1 MLSTGVFTFLPIFIN
16 SLSRVI
22 LHHFQTQLM
31 ASLHIS
37 KNLFRISD
45 SESPILHFHFVKHK
59 ALWSFL
65 FLSKTCI
72 LESAFLLTT
81 HCTYKGNNFR
91 SYPFPLHRKPWFFF
105 FPYHC
110 SVSHSLSSL
119 LFFFLLSFPHF
130 CFHFSF
136 CLPTQ
141 CKDFNLFE
149 SYHVICCSFS
159 TL

>member
-22 LHHFQTQLM
+22 LHHFETQLM

-91 SYPFPLHRKPWFFF
+91 SYPFPLHRKPCFFF
-105 FPYHC
+105 
-110 SVSHSLSSL
+110 SLSLFRLPLTFIPSL
-119 LFFFLLSFPHF
+119 LFPPFLSPLLLPFLFLSSNPV
-130 CFHFSF
+130 
-136 CLPTQ
+136 Q
-141 CKDFNLFE
+141 
-149 SYHVICCSFS
+149 
-159 TL
+159 